1 MLENILCLAAFL
13 KARRGNGCLTVAL
26 KKNIASFNAR
36 QDCYVVIPAVFTTF
50 IY

>member
-26 KKNIASFNAR
+26 KNIASFNAR